1 MLTKEL
7 VSKQL
12 DNLPEKFSVDQ
23 LFEKIILIDKIERG
37 IEDIKKGD
45 FFSEEEMD
53 KEFEKWFQE

>member
-23 LFEKIILIDKIERG
+23 LFEKIILIDKIEKG